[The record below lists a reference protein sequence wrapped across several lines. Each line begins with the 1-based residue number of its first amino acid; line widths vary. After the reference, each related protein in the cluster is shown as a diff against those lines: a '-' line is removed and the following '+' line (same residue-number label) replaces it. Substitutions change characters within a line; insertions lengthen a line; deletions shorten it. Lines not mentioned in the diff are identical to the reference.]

1 LFNFMRYVTASL
13 VNSMF
18 CLIFRGMG
26 F

>member
-18 CLIFRGMG
+18 CLIRRGMG